1 MYGRKADSSN
11 ARYVCGQG
19 GASVPDRTCYRP
31 SIQAAVVESAVW
43 DYVSSLISADDVIAR
58 AREIGRERIAAD
70 ETGKRLA
77 EIDAELSR
85 LNAKIDGLLERFGD
99 DDALADNVT
108 RKIDDIK
115 ARVSALATERE
126 SLTGTATD
134 AEYQRIA
141 LDALEA
147 QLVKIRRLL
156 KSPTTEVKRK
166 IIEAVETRVTVLTDE
181 MGRRWADVETLLG
194 DSRLPLVKPTTGR
207 PRNG

>member
-43 DYVSSLISADDVIAR
+43 DYVASLISADDVIAR

-77 EIDAELSR
+77 EIDAELAR
-85 LNAKIDGLLERFGD
+85 LNAKIDE
-99 DDALADNVT
+99 
-108 RKIDDIK
+108 IK

-147 QLVKIRRLL
+147 QLVKIRRIL
-156 KSPTTEVKRK
+156 KQPTTEVKRK
-166 IIEAVETRVTVLTDE
+166 IIEAVETRVVVLTDE
-181 MGRRWADVETLLG
+181 MGRRLADVETLLG
-194 DSRLPLVKPTTGR
+194 DSRLPLLKPQTGR

>member
-1 MYGRKADSSN
+1 MTIDSFVEWLEKEMKSRGMTQADVAKGGDISSATLSRIIGKTRK
-11 ARYVCGQG
+11 VG
-19 GASVPDRTCYRP
+19 PDT
-31 SIQAAVVESAVW
+31 AKK
-43 DYVSSLISADDVIAR
+43 IAR

-77 EIDAELSR
+77 EIDAELAR
-85 LNAKIDGLLERFGD
+85 LNSKIDGLLERFGD
-99 DDALADNVT
+99 DDTLADNVT
-108 RKIDDIK
+108 RKIDEIK
-115 ARVSALATERE
+115 VRVSALSTERE

-181 MGRRWADVETLLG
+181 MGRRLADVETLLG
-194 DSRLPLVKPTTGR
+194 DSRLPLLKPQTGR